1 MFSQFVDQWTKG
13 LTDKEEKA
21 KGLRFILSS
30 ILDLQVL
37 LLCKLT
43 ILYYHFRMMINVF
56 YSGGNKFVVFFFLY
70 CTHKSWSQ
78 NQGKIWNVLVLRFSK
93 HPLHV
98 QFDLNL
104 KTSRFQICHW
114 FWKLTK
120 ICMSNWAKQNI
131 GLFW

>member
-56 YSGGNKFVVFFFLY
+56 YSGGNKFVVFFFSSIVSTTQY
-70 CTHKSWSQ
+70 RVSQ
-78 NQGKIWNVLVLRFSK
+78 SEGHFGY
-93 HPLHV
+93 PP
-98 QFDLNL
+98 
-104 KTSRFQICHW
+104 
-114 FWKLTK
+114 
-120 ICMSNWAKQNI
+120 
-131 GLFW
+131 

>member
-43 ILYYHFRMMINVF
+43 ILYYHFRIMINVF
-56 YSGGNKFVVFFFLY
+56 YSGGNKFVVFFFPLLY
-70 CTHKSWSQ
+70 RQPNT
-78 NQGKIWNVLVLRFSK
+78 GF
-93 HPLHV
+93 
-98 QFDLNL
+98 L
-104 KTSRFQICHW
+104 KVRVILATLLE
-114 FWKLTK
+114 K
-120 ICMSNWAKQNI
+120 
-131 GLFW
+131 G